1 MTGGRGGAGFSLV
14 EALLALAILGLFLT
28 VSMPA
33 FGAALSRARVAA
45 AAREMAGEM
54 ARLRSEAIASR
65 RSVGL
70 RFSAAGGRREFTVY
84 ADGDGD
90 GIRADDIAAGRDPL
104 LMAARD
110 LPSRWEGI
118 DFGLLEAAIPEVPP
132 ASGVLAPGSDPV
144 RFGSS
149 DTISF
154 TPWGTASSGTLYI
167 SDGRD
172 SVFAVVLY
180 GHTGRIRTWR
190 FDRDLWRWTR

>member
-1 MTGGRGGAGFSLV
+1 VIRGGGGEGYSLV

-28 VSMPA
+28 VSVPA

-45 AAREMAGEM
+45 AAREMASEM
-54 ARLRSEAIASR
+54 ARLRSDAIAMR
-65 RSVGL
+65 RGVGL
-70 RFSAAGGRREFTVY
+70 RFSTAGGRRQYAVY

-90 GIRADDIAAGRDPL
+90 GIRADDIASGRDPL
-104 LMAARD
+104 LVAARD

-118 DFGLLEAAIPEVPP
+118 DFGLLDAAIPEVPP

-149 DTISF
+149 DIVSF

-167 SDGRD
+167 SDARD

-190 FDRDLWRWTR
+190 FDRDLWGWTR

>member
-1 MTGGRGGAGFSLV
+1 MA
-14 EALLALAILGLFLT
+14 
-28 VSMPA
+28 
-33 FGAALSRARVAA
+33 RARAAA
-45 AAREMAGEM
+45 AARDMASEM
-54 ARLRSEAIASR
+54 ARLRAEAIASR
-65 RSVGL
+65 RVVGM
-70 RFSAAGGRREFTVY
+70 RFGDAGGRRVYAVY

-104 LMAARD
+104 LVPARD
-110 LPSRWEGI
+110 LPSRWEGV
-118 DFGLLEAAIPEVPP
+118 DFGLLDAAIPAVPP
-132 ASGVLAPGSDPV
+132 ASGVLAPLSDPV

-172 SVFAVVLY
+172 TVFAVVLY

-190 FDRDLWRWTR
+190 FDRDPWRWTR

>member
-1 MTGGRGGAGFSLV
+1 
-14 EALLALAILGLFLT
+14 LFLT
-28 VSMPA
+28 VSVPA

-45 AAREMAGEM
+45 AAREMASEM
-54 ARLRSEAIASR
+54 ARLRSEAITER
-65 RSVGL
+65 RGVGL
-70 RFSAAGGRREFTVY
+70 RFSTTAGRRQFAVY

-90 GIRADDIAAGRDPL
+90 GLRADDIAAGRDPL
-104 LMAARD
+104 LIAARD

-118 DFGLLEAAIPEVPP
+118 DFGLLDAAIPEVPP
-132 ASGVLAPGSDPV
+132 ASGVLTPGSDPV

-172 SVFAVVLY
+172 AVYAVVLY

>member
-1 MTGGRGGAGFSLV
+1 VTGGRGGAGFSLV

-28 VSMPA
+28 ISMPA

-45 AAREMAGEM
+45 AARDMASEM
-54 ARLRSEAIASR
+54 ARLRAEAIASR

-70 RFSAAGGRREFTVY
+70 RFSMAGGRRRFAVY

-104 LMAARD
+104 LIAARD

-118 DFGLLEAAIPEVPP
+118 DFGLLEAAIPDVPP
-132 ASGVLAPGSDPV
+132 ASGVLMPGSDPV

-167 SDGRD
+167 SDSRD